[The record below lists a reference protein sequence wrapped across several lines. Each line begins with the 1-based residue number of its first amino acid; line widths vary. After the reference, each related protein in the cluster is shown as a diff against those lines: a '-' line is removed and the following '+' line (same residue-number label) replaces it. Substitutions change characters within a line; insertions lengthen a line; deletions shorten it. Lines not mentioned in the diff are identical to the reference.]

1 MFYLRQNN
9 NQKREEKVESK
20 RNFNRKRRGKIVP
33 AWE

>member
-20 RNFNRKRRGKIVP
+20 GNFDWKRRWKIIFTG
-33 AWE
+33 